1 VGWSRRCLGV
11 VVACLVV
18 SCVFGCAAAFGVE
31 TRELV
36 GSFGSLSGPEG
47 VAVDQ
52 ASGDRYVAD
61 AGDARVEKFGPA
73 GEFILMFGRDV
84 NKTKV
89 AEVATQAEKD
99 VCTAVEVGLGGECQ
113 AGVAGSQPGAFT
125 TPAFLAVDPSS
136 QAVYVGDTGDNL
148 VSKFTSGGVLEESW
162 GTSGQLNG
170 STTVAGSFGELAG
183 VAVDASDTLYVLNKA
198 AVTFVS
204 GGFVFE
210 FEPDAKFTGEV
221 ELKTEH
227 EGVAPVGLGVTSVG
241 LGVNPAGD
249 IVKSNGSS
257 LFEFAPTGSE
267 IGVVTSTAAA
277 AGGFAVEAAS
287 GAVYLAGQ
295 AGTLEHYAFN
305 GLGEVIEPGGTCPL
319 VPNGAG
325 CAATDSVSV
334 GFVAAGVAVSEAS
347 GETDGQ
353 TDLSNTAQGKVDV
366 YSPLVTI
373 PDVETRAAS
382 MIAARSVQLNGEVK
396 PDGLPVTECEFEYVD
411 AAGYEPAASDPYA
424 GGLTVPC
431 VPVAASIPTTGET
444 EVSAEVSGLTPGVTY
459 DYRLVAGNANGA
471 NRGVDEHVETL
482 PPPVIDSTT
491 VSGVTESSVVLEA
504 KVTPNGT
511 QLQVCVFEYGVGG
524 YEHSVPCAQSFAQ
537 IGAGTEPVAVSA
549 AVSGLSASLNTYHWR
564 LLVENAAGPTV
575 GADSTF
581 VYPTTGEGL
590 PDGRAY
596 ELVTPAQKNGSLIND
611 VTFVGTVPD
620 IAADGSRVIAS
631 AIQCFA
637 GAQACTAHVKDDVGS
652 PYEFTRTPGGWVT
665 TPLSPPASTW
675 AYNALAGYDAS
686 SATALFVMPSEP
698 FGEDDF
704 YVRDPETGS
713 FQDLGP
719 NTPREDGTH
728 IPEGGRLSA
737 IPQAQTADYSH
748 VAWQSPVRWA
758 FDAGAGQTVYEYARL
773 GSTQP
778 LLVGVTGGEESHDL
792 ISDCVTKLGSA
803 ISLDQPG
810 TMSADGATVFFT
822 AEPCANGLGV
832 NATVDVPV
840 DGVYARVGGESAG
853 AHTVAV
859 SRSRCGV
866 GQAAGEE
873 ACRVAVPGEECG
885 PDETPAEIACRE
897 RTSASECGGGG
908 APQETACQEAAG
920 KPADAEF
927 VGASADGSRVF
938 FTSTQQ
944 LTDDASED
952 PSDNAVEPGCAQTLA
967 VNGCNLY
974 EYDAGNQ
981 PGHQL
986 VDVSAGD
993 VSGAGPRVQGV
1004 MAFSPDGSHVYFVA
1018 KGVLTVAGNDRGQVA
1033 QDGANNLYL
1042 FERECPSGEA
1052 SCVQRTVFITDL
1064 PATDGAEWGA
1074 RTETNRANVTP
1085 EGRYLVFL
1093 SSGELTAD
1101 DDSVSGAQQVFRYDA
1116 QTGQLVRI
1124 SVGDDGFD
1132 DDGNRSSPGVCD
1144 ENQCFE
1150 SALIVPPGASS
1161 TRSDPS
1167 MSDDGSFVFFQS
1179 PVALTPRALNDV
1191 VVGRIEET
1199 SGTFTKV
1206 KTIYAQNV
1214 YEWHEG
1220 HVFLIS
1226 DGKDVSINNGSDPA
1240 CPFFSVCLL
1249 GTDTEGRNVFFTT
1262 VDQLVG
1268 QDTDTETDIYDARMC
1283 TAASPCLD
1291 QSGVSPA
1298 ECEGDSCQGPGAGG
1312 PGLGAPASA
1321 TFQGPGNQGAS
1332 VAPAAGVKPLTA
1344 REKLGRALAACRR
1357 KRRGH
1362 KRVVCERAA
1371 RRAYGARNSAR
1382 RAASARKTAG
1392 GSGNAGGER
1401 RAK

>member
-1 VGWSRRCLGV
+1 VGWSRRCLGA
-11 VVACLVV
+11 VVACFVV
-18 SCVFGCAAAFGVE
+18 SCGFGCAVVLGAE
-31 TRELV
+31 TRERV
-36 GSFGSLSGPEG
+36 GSFGVLSGPQG
-47 VAVDQ
+47 IAVDQ
-52 ASGDRYVAD
+52 SSGDVYVAD
-61 AGDARVEKFGPA
+61 AGEARVEKFGPA

-84 NKTKV
+84 NKTKA

-99 VCTAVEVGLGGECQ
+99 VCTAVEVSLDAVECQ
-113 AGVAGSQPGAFT
+113 AGVAGNQPGAFT
-125 TPAFLAVDPSS
+125 TPAFLAVDPSTHD
-136 QAVYVGDTGDNL
+136 VYVGDTGDEL
-148 VSKFTSGGVLEESW
+148 VSKFTEGSALVESW
-162 GTSGQLNG
+162 GTSGQLDG
-170 STTVAGSFGELAG
+170 STTTAGAFGELAG
-183 VAVDASDTLYVLNKA
+183 VAVDASGTLGVLNKT
-198 AVTFVS
+198 AVSGVS
-204 GGFVFE
+204 GGEVFQ
-210 FEPDAKFTGEV
+210 FEPDGAFTAEV

-227 EGVAPVGLGVTSVG
+227 PSVVPIG
-241 LGVNPAGD
+241 LGVNAAGD
-249 IVKSNGSS
+249 IFKSNGFE
-257 LFEFAPTGSE
+257 LFEFAPAGSE
-267 IGVVTSTAAA
+267 VGIVTATI
-277 AGGFAVEAAS
+277 AGAFTVDPAS
-287 GAVYLAGQ
+287 GDVYLAG
-295 AGTLEHYAFN
+295 GGDTLEQYAFN
-305 GLGEVIEPGGTCPL
+305 GSGEVLEPDGGAPCPL
-319 VPNGAG
+319 VPDGGG
-325 CAATDSVSV
+325 CPATNSVNV
-334 GFVAAGVAVSEAS
+334 GFTAAGIAVSDAT
-347 GETDGQ
+347 GDVFLCNGTTG
-353 TDLSNTAQGKVDV
+353 NIDV
-366 YSPLVTI
+366 YGPLVTI
-373 PDVETRAAS
+373 PDVGTLAAS

-396 PDGLPVTECEFEYVD
+396 PDGLPVTECEFEYVE
-411 AAGYEPAASDPYA
+411 AAKYEPAASDPYA
-424 GGLTVPC
+424 GGLTAPC
-431 VPVAASIPTTGET
+431 VPAAAAIPTTGET
-444 EVSAEVSGLTPGVTY
+444 EVSAEVAGLTPGVTY

-471 NRGVDEHVETL
+471 NPGVDEHVETL

-511 QLQVCVFEYGVGG
+511 QLKVCVFEYGVGG

-564 LLVENAAGPTV
+564 LLVENAAGPTT
-575 GADSTF
+575 GADNTF

-620 IAADGSRVIAS
+620 VAADGSRVIAS

-652 PYEFTRTPGGWVT
+652 PYAFTRTPGGWVT
-665 TPLSPPASTW
+665 TALSPPASTW
-675 AYNALAGYDAS
+675 SYNALAGYDAS

-704 YVRDPETGS
+704 YVRDPETGG

-719 NTPREDGTH
+719 NTPREDGAH

-737 IPQAQTADYSH
+737 TPQAQTADYSH
-748 VAWQSPVRWA
+748 VAWESPINWA
-758 FDAGAGQTVYEYARL
+758 FDAGAGQTPYEYARL

-792 ISDCVTKLGSA
+792 ISDCVTRLGA
-803 ISLDQPG
+803 NGVDRPG

-840 DGVYARVGGESAG
+840 DGVYARVAGESAG

-873 ACRVAVPGEECG
+873 ACRVAAPGQECG

-897 RTSASECGGGG
+897 RTAASECGGGG

-927 VGASADGSRVF
+927 LGASADGSKAF

-967 VNGCNLY
+967 ANGCNLY
-974 EYDAGNQ
+974 EYDTGNQ

-993 VSGAGPRVQGV
+993 VSGGGPRVQGV

-1042 FERECPSGEA
+1042 FERECPDGEA

-1064 PATDGAEWGA
+1064 PTTDSEEW
-1074 RTETNRANVTP
+1074 REHKRANVTP

-1101 DDSVSGAQQVFRYDA
+1101 DDSVSGAKQVFRYDA

-1132 DDGNRSSPGVCD
+1132 DDGNRSSPGLC
-1144 ENQCFE
+1144 EEGLCFE

-1161 TRSDPS
+1161 TRSDPT

-1179 PVALTPRALNDV
+1179 PVALTPGALNDV
-1191 VVGRIEET
+1191 VVGHVEET
-1199 SGTFTKV
+1199 SGGVTTV

-1220 HVFLIS
+1220 RVFLIS
-1226 DGKDVSINNGSDPA
+1226 DGKDVSINNGADPA

-1249 GTDTEGRNVFFTT
+1249 GSDASGANVFFTT

-1268 QDTDTETDIYDARMC
+1268 QDTDTETDIYDARVC

-1298 ECEGDSCQGPGAGG
+1298 ECEGDSCQGAAGGG
-1312 PGLGAPASA
+1312 PGSSAPASS

-1344 REKLGRALAACRR
+1344 REKLSRALAACRR

-1362 KRVVCERAA
+1362 KRFVCERAA
-1371 RRAYGARNSAR
+1371 RRAYS
-1382 RAASARKTAG
+1382 ASARKTG
-1392 GSGNAGGER
+1392 RSGNAGDER